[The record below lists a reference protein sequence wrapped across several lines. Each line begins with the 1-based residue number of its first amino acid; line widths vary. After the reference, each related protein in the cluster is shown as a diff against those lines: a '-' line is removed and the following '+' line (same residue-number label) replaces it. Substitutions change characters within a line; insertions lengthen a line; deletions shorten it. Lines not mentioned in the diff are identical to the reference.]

1 MRGAVL
7 LLGLVLLIGCGE
19 KVFYLGEAGYQTGRD
34 RATGPEPPL
43 QLLWEHNI
51 DAPPLGGV
59 LFAGSLALQL
69 TTSPSLHAFDR
80 QTGAR
85 LGKRGYDEMACGPGV
100 LAGELFLLGELGD
113 KAGLRALDRRTL
125 EERWR
130 HAGTYCQAPAVRGD
144 TLLVVGEQGA
154 IRALHTADGSLL
166 WRAELGDR
174 VRVGPA
180 LGVDRVFAGTIKG
193 DLVALAL
200 ADGAEHWRQ
209 ALGEG
214 LRSRPLFA
222 GEHLYTATAAG
233 RIVAVRSDSGQIVW
247 EQSLGAL
254 PTEGLALGAGVLVV
268 GCVDRHLY
276 GLDAKT
282 GVERWRFPT
291 EGVVRSS
298 PQVTAQTV
306 YGASSDGHLYALE
319 LESGRLLWKYRLDG
333 PVLAPVTVGDGVV
346 GVASE
351 KQTLYVFGRR

>member
-1 MRGAVL
+1 MRGALVLLVL
-7 LLGLVLLIGCGE
+7 LLGCGE
-19 KVFYLGEAGYQTGRD
+19 KVFYLGEQGFHAGRD
-34 RATGPEPPL
+34 LAAGPEPPL
-43 QLLWEHNI
+43 QLLWERNI
-51 DAPPLGGV
+51 DAPPSGGV

-80 QTGAR
+80 HSGAR
-85 LGKRGYDEMACGPGV
+85 LGKQGYDEMACGPGV

-113 KAGLRALDRRTL
+113 GAGLRALDRRTL
-125 EERWR
+125 KERWR
-130 HAGTYCQAPAVRGD
+130 HPGTYCQPPATRGD
-144 TLLVVGEQGA
+144 TLVVVGEQGV
-154 IRALHTADGSLL
+154 IQALHIVDGRPL

-174 VRVGPA
+174 VRIGLA
-180 LGVDRVFAGTIKG
+180 LGEDRVFAGTIAG

-200 ADGAEHWRQ
+200 ADGAEHWRR

-222 GEHLYTATAAG
+222 GEFLYTATAAG
-233 RIVAVRSDSGQIVW
+233 RIVAVRSDSGQVVW

-268 GCVDRHLY
+268 GCVDRQLY
-276 GLDAKT
+276 GLDAAT
-282 GVERWRFPT
+282 GAVRWRFAT

-319 LESGRLLWKYRLDG
+319 LESGHLLWKYRLDG
-333 PVLAPVTVGDGVV
+333 PVLAPVAVGDGVV

-351 KQTLYVFGRR
+351 KRTLYVFGRR